1 MNPSRDAIL
10 ARLREALEGSSPRPR
25 QDEPG
30 AWPTPDP
37 VAEFAEKAAEYRAR
51 VWRGCQ
57 ADAPAR
63 LAEVIGAGRAA
74 VAPGLDTHLIPPG
87 AEVRSRIRPV
97 EAETYAAAVTGCRLA
112 IAETGTIVLDHGPDQ
127 GTRSLTL
134 LPDHHICLVRTDQI
148 VAGVAEAVAALKG
161 AGLQTWISGPSA
173 TSDIELIR
181 VEGVHGPRRL
191 DILILEPDA

>member
-10 ARLREALEGSSPRPR
+10 ARLREALEGSSPQPR

-30 AWPTPDP
+30 TWPTPDP
-37 VAEFAEKAAEYRAR
+37 VAEFAEKAAEYQAR
-51 VWRGCQ
+51 VWRMQ
-57 ADAPAR
+57 EAEAPAR
-63 LAEVIGAGRAA
+63 LAEIIGPHRAA
-74 VAPGLDTHLIPPG
+74 VAPGLPRRLAPAGAQIRSCIP
-87 AEVRSRIRPV
+87 AR
-97 EAETYAAAVTGCRLA
+97 EAEDHDIAVTGCRLA